1 LAYAS
6 PGIPTAA
13 MGVPIA
19 IYIPP
24 FYAQEMG
31 LGLAVVGLIFMLARF
46 WDMITDPM
54 LGTMSDRFP
63 TRWGRRRHWLVL
75 SVPIM
80 LVATWQLFMP
90 NPEQVSAFYLAAW
103 LFFLYIGWT
112 LLTISHTAWGAEL
125 SSLYNERTRVQGAR
139 EIALIVGAIVCLAL
153 PSVIEQMG
161 PENVAMARVAS
172 MGWMVMI
179 LLPITVFWA
188 VSKVGEKKAVVVT
201 ATSWKDIF
209 TLLKT
214 NAPLQRVLLCG
225 IALGMSQGI
234 TGALFL
240 FLAADVLQL
249 GSWASIVLLLFFVS
263 AIFYVPIFSQLSH
276 KVGKHLSLGTSV
288 IIYALAINAFWFI
301 PAGAVLASAIAVL
314 CLGMNMGAPPFLLRA
329 MVGDVV
335 DDDTV
340 TTGKQQTG
348 LFFALYNM
356 TEKIGGALS
365 IGITYLALDM
375 LGFVPGGVNDEA
387 TLAGFKLLYIV
398 PPIFLSLLIAFISHG
413 FPIDKT
419 RQERNGKTLLA
430 RQSSQLEVTKK
441 EGLAENLTAEVS

>member
-1 LAYAS
+1 MAYAS

-54 LGTMSDRFP
+54 LGVMSDRFT

-90 NPEQVSAFYLAAW
+90 DPQQVSALYLGAW
-103 LFFLYIGWT
+103 LFILYIGWT

-125 SSLYNERTRVQGAR
+125 SPLYNERTRVQGAR

-188 VSKVGEKKAVVVT
+188 VAKVGEKKAVVV
-201 ATSWKDIF
+201 AQTSWKETF
-209 TLLKT
+209 SLLKT

-225 IALGMSQGI
+225 TALGMSQGI

-249 GSWASIVLLLFFVS
+249 GSWASIVLLLYFFS
-263 AIFYVPIFSQLSH
+263 AIFYVPIFTQLSYR
-276 KVGKHLSLGTSV
+276 VGKHISLGISV

-301 PAGAVLASAIAVL
+301 PSGAVLASAIAVL

-335 DDDTV
+335 DEDTV
-340 TTGKQQTG
+340 NTGKQQTG

-356 TEKIGGALS
+356 TEKIGGAVA
-365 IGITYLALDM
+365 IGMTYLMLEK

-387 TLAGFKLLYIV
+387 TLAGFKLLYIL
-398 PPIFLSLLIAFISHG
+398 PPILLSLLIAFISYG
-413 FPIDKT
+413 FPIDKAK
-419 RQERNGKTLLA
+419 QEHNRKILAA
-430 RQSSQLEVTKK
+430 RQFSQSEETKA
-441 EGLAENLTAEVS
+441 EGIAGKLGAEVS